1 MRYTFVL
8 FLVLLGMATFSG
20 CATDEASEN
29 ASARPWN
36 QPRGWEHGLP
46 SSINEGR

>member
-1 MRYTFVL
+1 MRFAFSLLLVVLGGL
-8 FLVLLGMATFSG
+8 FLPG
-20 CATDEASEN
+20 CASDGASEN
-29 ASARPWN
+29 ASSRPWN

>member
-1 MRYTFVL
+1 MRLALSLLL
-8 FLVLLGMATFSG
+8 FALGSLLLTG
-20 CATDEASEN
+20 CATDQASEN
-29 ASARPWN
+29 ASVRPWN

>member
-1 MRYTFVL
+1 MRLAFS
-8 FLVLLGMATFSG
+8 LLLLALGSLLLTG
-20 CATDEASEN
+20 CATDQSSEN
-29 ASARPWN
+29 ASVRPWN

>member
-1 MRYTFVL
+1 MRLLLSLLLVTLGGLL
-8 FLVLLGMATFSG
+8 FTG

>member
-1 MRYTFVL
+1 MRFAFSL
-8 FLVLLGMATFSG
+8 LLLVLGGLLFPG
-20 CATDEASEN
+20 CATDEASDN

>member
-1 MRYTFVL
+1 MRFAFSL
-8 FLVLLGMATFSG
+8 LLLVLGGLLLPG
-20 CATDEASEN
+20 CATDEASDN